1 MLTTPT
7 TRVVPSSYTHS
18 ECHRYAKPPAVD
30 EEMMM
35 ALRTLLGMTVMG
47 QICMSAFA
55 AQSLGIYPGTP
66 LPTYGANVAVYVLS
80 PALLVLYAVVPLG
93 KLHESFRFSGD
104 SDEALTG
111 DTDGVH
117 FDDVPRLKG
126 YEMEPYICPRY
137 VYLRGPHGEPA
148 RSPCTQPPRPFS
160 RAS

>member
-1 MLTTPT
+1 
-7 TRVVPSSYTHS
+7 
-18 ECHRYAKPPAVD
+18 
-30 EEMMM
+30 M
-35 ALRTLLGMTVMG
+35 ALRTLLGMTVMS

-66 LPTYGANVAVYVLS
+66 LPTYGANVAVYVVS
-80 PALLVLYAVVPLG
+80 PALFVLYAVVPLG

-137 VYLRGPHGEPA
+137 VYLRGSHGKPA
-148 RSPCTQPPRPFS
+148 
-160 RAS
+160 